1 MKRAKPR
8 HSQVFLAN
16 ELVAKRIVNA
26 ASLAAGDNVLE
37 IGPGK
42 GVLTKLLLARQ
53 VKLVAIEIDPLLCE
67 KLRARFA
74 PQLAEGQLVLHN
86 QDFLKCQAT
95 RLVPAGS
102 AVVANLPYH
111 ISSQIILRLVG
122 EMNHYSH
129 LLLML
134 QDEFVRRLAAKP
146 GSRDYGA
153 LSVFVRCR
161 ARAKRLFKVS
171 RRHFR
176 PSPTIDSATVSI
188 LPYQHPDLSC
198 TPSKDFSSFVQ
209 LLFSQ
214 RRKQLLGALV
224 ILGRKRLPRTT
235 IAESLARLRLDATQ
249 RPGTLSE
256 IDFWRLYEE
265 WRQFEKKG

>member
-26 ASLAAGDNVLE
+26 ASLAPGDTVME

-53 VKLVAIEIDPLLCE
+53 VKLVAIEIDPLLCD
-67 KLRARFA
+67 KLRVRFA
-74 PQLAEGQLVLHN
+74 PQLATGQLVLHN
-86 QDFLKCQAT
+86 QDFLKSQST
-95 RLVPAGS
+95 RLVPAGT

-111 ISSQIILRLVG
+111 ISSQLIIHLVG
-122 EMNHYSH
+122 EINHYRQLT
-129 LLLML
+129 LLL
-134 QDEFVRRLAAKP
+134 QDEFVRRLAAQP

-153 LSVFVRCR
+153 LSVFLRCR
-161 ARAKRLFKVS
+161 ARARRLFKVS

-176 PSPTIDSATVSI
+176 PSPAIDSATVSI
-188 LPYQHPDLSC
+188 LPYQHPELSR
-198 TPSKDFSSFVQ
+198 TPDDDFSSFVQ

-224 ILGRKRLPRTT
+224 ILGKKRLPRTT
-235 IAESLARLRLDATQ
+235 IAEILARLGLDATQ
-249 RPGTLSE
+249 RPGTLGE
-256 IDFWRLYEE
+256 TDFWRLYEE
-265 WRQFEKKG
+265 WRKDEEKG